1 MIDRPDPVTLA
12 LFSNRFMGIAEAMGN
27 ALRHTSV
34 STNIKERL
42 DFSCALFAA
51 DGSLV
56 SNAPHLPIHLGSM
69 SFAVTHQI
77 KLLGFGEN
85 AESGNGIVEGDVL
98 LSNSPTAG
106 GSHLPDITVI
116 TPVFSKGEIVF
127 FTASRGHHA
136 DVGGISPGSMSP
148 LATTIFQEGA
158 RIESFKI
165 VRKGVYDSEGL
176 RKRLIDEPASYP
188 GSSGSRS
195 YADVESDLKAQ
206 IAANHKGIQLINS
219 LIEEWGL
226 PIVQRYMGFITDN
239 AEQAVRSLLKRT
251 VEKLGR
257 STLHAIDYM
266 DDGTAIELNITIST
280 EGDAVFDFTG
290 TGFESWSSLNAPFAV
305 AASSVI
311 YCLRALVNQPIPLN
325 SGCLR
330 PIDLRIPEG
339 TILNPSSTAAV
350 VGGNVT
356 TSQRVTDV
364 ILLAF
369 SACSA
374 SQGCC
379 NNLTFG
385 TEGFG
390 FYETVAGG
398 TGAGDGWH
406 GTTCHSGSTNTRITD
421 VEIMERRYPVVIR
434 EFSIREG
441 SGGKGQFNGGN
452 GVVRDLEFTI
462 PDVTVSILSERRVRA
477 PYGMAGGEEG
487 GRGKNTWVKQRR
499 AEDGDLKEGAGP
511 RYINL
516 GPRNTVKFGKGD
528 RFILHTPGGG
538 GYGSKSNAK
547 SLDSEDKS
555 SASTTSP
562 TSTFRGF
569 MGSLAERAA
578 AQLGV

>member
-12 LFSNRFMGIAEAMGN
+12 LFANRFMGIAEAMGN

-56 SNAPHLPIHLGSM
+56 SNAPHLPVHLGSM

-77 KLLGFGEN
+77 KLLGIGEN
-85 AESGNGIVEGDVL
+85 AESGNGIVEGDVI

-116 TPVFSKGEIVF
+116 TPVFAKTGEIVF

-158 RIESFKI
+158 RMESFKI
-165 VRKGVYDSEGL
+165 VRKGIYDTEGL

-226 PIVQRYMGFITDN
+226 PTVQRYMGFITDN
-239 AEQAVRSLLKRT
+239 AEQAVRSLLKKT

-266 DDGTAIELNITIST
+266 DDGTAIELNVTISS

-311 YCLRALVNQPIPLN
+311 YCLRALVNEPIPLN

-339 TILNPSSTAAV
+339 TILNPSATAAV

-369 SACSA
+369 SAAAA

-398 TGAGDGWH
+398 SGAGQGWH
-406 GTTCHSGSTNTRITD
+406 GTTSHTNSTNTRITD

-441 SGGKGQFNGGN
+441 SGGKGEFNGGN

-499 AEDGDLKEGAGP
+499 AEDGDVKEGAGP

-547 SLDSEDKS
+547 SLDS

-562 TSTFRGF
+562 TSGFRGF